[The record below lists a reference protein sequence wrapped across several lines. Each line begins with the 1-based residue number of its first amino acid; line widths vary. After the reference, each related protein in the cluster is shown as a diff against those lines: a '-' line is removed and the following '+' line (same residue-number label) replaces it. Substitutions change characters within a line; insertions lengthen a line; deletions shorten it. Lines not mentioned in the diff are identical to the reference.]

1 MADSELFTT
10 LVSSAFDAGIVPARK
25 PLQPILTNKT
35 LRSPPP
41 TEYVFDIRAM
51 SFSGD
56 DVESLAAQTKEE
68 IAQNLVRHDGTNG
81 GKRLP

>member
-25 PLQPILTNKT
+25 SLPQILTHKN

-41 TEYVFDIRAM
+41 TDYVFNIRPVL
-51 SFSGD
+51 FSGD
-56 DVESLAAQTKEE
+56 DGESLAARAKEE
-68 IAQNLVRHDGTNG
+68 IAQNLVRHDGMNG
-81 GKRLP
+81 GKSLP